1 MATFKGF
8 YVKMSDFRRFALAS
22 VDFSG
27 TLCAFFWHILTG
39 FEVYFTLSTPY
50 MDLGADFRRYRRFRG
65 HYYLLHEIKT
75 MACTYV

>member
-27 TLCAFFWHILTG
+27 SSCAFPWHVLTG
-39 FEVYFTLSTPY
+39 IEVYFTLSSPY
-50 MDLGADFRRYRRFRG
+50 MDLGLIQG
-65 HYYLLHEIKT
+65 
-75 MACTYV
+75 VSP